1 MVNQRVFQH
10 YRNTKGLLNH
20 TEPNGLSS
28 VPINMR
34 YTLYWT
40 QKGLFSIPGHRGIN
54 HTEPKY
60 QRRRGVTH
68 AETKQSFRHSHQYE
82 VRAILNPQKGCS
94 AFPVIEVL
102 NHTEPNDLSALPF
115 VKVSHH
121 TEPNGTSMNN
131 CTKVVSIINQT
142 SQMSLKFI
150 CSECSFSFAFM
161 L

>member
-1 MVNQRVFQH
+1 MVNQRVFQD

-20 TEPNGLSS
+20 TEPNSLSS

-60 QRRRGVTH
+60 QRRRGVTPCWNQTVFP
-68 AETKQSFRHSHQYE
+68 AFPSIWGTRYTK
-82 VRAILNPQKGCS
+82 PQKGCS